1 MARFKRYDYTQDRLL
16 PIRFGRQILPG
27 TFEFALSHIID
38 TDLDLS
44 EFEQMYSNDQ
54 TGAPAYDP
62 AILLKIIL
70 YAYSKGIFASRKIA
84 QCCDQNI
91 IFMALSADTQ
101 PHYTTISNFI
111 STKHEQIVDLF
122 VQVLMICDEM
132 KLIGREMFA
141 IDGCKLPS
149 NASKQWSG
157 TRNDFERKMT
167 RMKKQVA
174 HIVKKHRQCDKNDSD
189 ELTQAREEQYKHTLE
204 KKISKFSRWLKE
216 HNDKIGKSGKAIQ
229 SNITDNDSAKMRT
242 SKGVIQGYNGVAVAD
257 GKHQVIVAAQ
267 AYGSGAEQDVLK
279 PMIDQVRQNFE
290 FMGDKKDVF
299 SDRKSKAKLT
309 ADAGYHSNENL
320 KMLAQEKIDAYVAD
334 PQRRKRDERF
344 ADVDKYKQRH
354 RKERRK
360 LNNTTMTFGV
370 KDFKF
375 DGKLRYCICPAGK
388 RLYRNGGHKN
398 LNGYRTAKF
407 NGRLSDC
414 RVCHLR
420 AKCLRYPGRSEYRQV
435 HYFIG
440 KNSDSN
446 EPAYIDLMKAKIDS
460 DQGRAIYGK
469 RIGTIEPVFAHI
481 RTTLRLDR
489 FTLRGQKKVNV
500 QWLLYSIIHN
510 LKKAYRYGPL
520 YNTS

>member
-1 MARFKRYDYTQDRLL
+1 MQDRLL
-16 PIRFGRQILPG
+16 PIRFDRQILPG

-38 TDLDLS
+38 TDIDLI

-70 YAYSKGIFASRKIA
+70 YAYSKGIFTSRKIA
-84 QCCDQNI
+84 QCCEQNI

-111 STKHEQIVDLF
+111 SSKQEQIVDLF

-141 IDGCKLPS
+141 IDGCKLPC

-157 TRNDFERKMT
+157 KRKDFERKMA

-174 HIVKKHRQCDKNDSD
+174 KIVQKHRKCDQNDSN
-189 ELTQAREEQYKHTLE
+189 ELTHAREEQYKQRLE
-204 KKISKFSRWLKE
+204 KKISKISRWLKE

-279 PMIDQVRQNFE
+279 PMIDQVRRNFKLI
-290 FMGDKKDVF
+290 GDKKDVF
-299 SDRKSKAKLT
+299 SERKSKAKLT
-309 ADAGYHSNENL
+309 ADAGYHSKSNL
-320 KMLAQEKIDAYVAD
+320 EMLAQENIDAYVAD
-334 PQRRKRDERF
+334 PQLRKRDERF

-360 LNNTTMTFGV
+360 INNSKMKFEV

-375 DGKLRYCICPAGK
+375 DEKLRYCICPAGK

-407 NGRLSDC
+407 NGCLTDC

-420 AKCLRYPGRSEYRQV
+420 AKCLRYPERSEYRQV

-440 KNSDSN
+440 KNSEPD
-446 EPAYIDLMKAKIDS
+446 EPAHIDLMKAKIDS
-460 DQGRAIYGK
+460 DQGRAIYGR

-481 RTTLRLDR
+481 RSALRLDR
-489 FTLRGQKKVNV
+489 FTLRGEDKVNS
-500 QWLLYSIIHN
+500 QWLLYAILHN
-510 LKKAYRYGPL
+510 LKKIYRYGPL

>member
-1 MARFKRYDYTQDRLL
+1 MARFKKYDYTQDRLL
-16 PIRFGRQILPG
+16 PIRFDRQVLPG

-70 YAYSKGIFASRKIA
+70 YAYSKGIFTSRKIA
-84 QCCDQNI
+84 RCCEQNI

-101 PHYTTISNFI
+101 PHYTTISSFI
-111 STKHEQIVDLF
+111 SSKQEQIVDLF

-141 IDGCKLPS
+141 IDGCKLPG

-157 TRNDFERKMT
+157 KRKDFERKLAK
-167 RMKKQVA
+167 MKKQVA
-174 HIVKKHRQCDKNDSD
+174 KIVQKHRFYDKNDSD
-189 ELTQAREEQYKHTLE
+189 ELTHTREQQYKQALE
-204 KKISKFSRWLKE
+204 KKISKISRWLKE
-216 HNDKIGKSGKAIQ
+216 HNDKVGKSGKAIQ

-290 FMGDKKDVF
+290 LMGDKKDVF
-299 SDRKSKAKLT
+299 AGRKSKAKLT
-309 ADAGYHSNENL
+309 ADAGYHSKANL
-320 KMLAQEKIDAYVAD
+320 EMLAQEKIDAYVAD
-334 PQRRKRDERF
+334 PQLRKRDERF
-344 ADVDKYKQRH
+344 AGVDKYKQRH

-360 LNNTTMTFGV
+360 LNNNAMKFGV
-370 KDFKF
+370 KEFKF
-375 DGKLRYCICPAGK
+375 DEKLRYCTCPAGK

-398 LNGYRTAKF
+398 LNGYRTVKF

-420 AKCLRYPGRSEYRQV
+420 AKCLRYPDRSQYRQV
-435 HYFIG
+435 HYFKG
-440 KNSDSN
+440 KNSDST
-446 EPAYIDLMKAKIDS
+446 EPAYIDLMKSKID
-460 DQGRAIYGK
+460 
-469 RIGTIEPVFAHI
+469 
-481 RTTLRLDR
+481 
-489 FTLRGQKKVNV
+489 
-500 QWLLYSIIHN
+500 
-510 LKKAYRYGPL
+510 
-520 YNTS
+520 